1 MVDLV
6 AVLQYIINILY
17 NKGEIQYDTRTSK
30 RTNFINRQFSTRN

>member
-17 NKGEIQYDTRTSK
+17 NKGEIQYDTRTSTT
-30 RTNFINRQFSTRN
+30 TNQFNRQFSTRN